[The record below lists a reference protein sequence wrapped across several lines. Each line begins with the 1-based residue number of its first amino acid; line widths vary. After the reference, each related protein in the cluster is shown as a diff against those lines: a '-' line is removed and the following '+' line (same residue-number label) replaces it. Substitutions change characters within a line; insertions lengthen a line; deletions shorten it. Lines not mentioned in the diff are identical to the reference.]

1 MYIVTLHQQFRS
13 LKLYLS
19 LDVYQLQRHVISK
32 TYSNKIA
39 TTFKL
44 LVMLFIIKLY
54 ARNDVFKMFRPR
66 LECVSSLVYVSYKSP
81 FTIMIQIDSVW

>member
-1 MYIVTLHQQFRS
+1 MYIVTLHQQFRP

-19 LDVYQLQRHVISK
+19 LDLYQLQRHVISK

-44 LVMLFIIKLY
+44 LVML
-54 ARNDVFKMFRPR
+54 
-66 LECVSSLVYVSYKSP
+66 SSLNYMPEMMFLKCLDP
-81 FTIMIQIDSVW
+81 GWNAFQVWYMFPTNHLST